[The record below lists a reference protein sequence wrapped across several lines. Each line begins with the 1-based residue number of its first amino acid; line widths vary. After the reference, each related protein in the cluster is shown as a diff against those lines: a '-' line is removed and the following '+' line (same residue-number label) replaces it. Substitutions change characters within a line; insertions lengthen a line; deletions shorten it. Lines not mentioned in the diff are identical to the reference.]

1 MKSES
6 RPKGRGVAENPRNRF
21 ETLFYE
27 RDGWSEDDP
36 APTTRFLRDQSR
48 SIISRN
54 ESPDVGFDASV
65 NPYRGCE
72 HGCIYCFARP
82 NHEYLGF
89 SAGLDFETRIMVKDD
104 APELLEK
111 ELSSRAW
118 SPQVIALSGVTDP
131 YQPIER
137 RLGLTRRC
145 LEVLAEFQN
154 PTVIITKSDLVV
166 RDADVLGQMAE
177 WDGCAVFVSVTTLD
191 STLGRRLEPRAAQ
204 PGRRLRAIEQLSD
217 SGIPTGV
224 LAAPIIPGLTDH
236 ELPAILDAARRSG
249 ARFAGYIPLRLP
261 HGVGQLFENWLEDNF
276 PARKSKVMH
285 RILEMR
291 GGRINDPNYKTRMR
305 GEGAHAA
312 QMKQMFDI
320 ACRKVGLNETEPKLS
335 AEEFRGPVSP
345 QRSLFG

>member
-1 MKSES
+1 M
-6 RPKGRGVAENPRNRF
+6 AENPRNRF
-21 ETLFYE
+21 ETLSYE
-27 RDGWSEDDP
+27 REGWSEDDP
-36 APTTRFLRDQSR
+36 APTTRFLRDLTR

-111 ELSSRAW
+111 ELSSRPW
-118 SPQVIALSGVTDP
+118 RPQVVALSGVTDP

-145 LEVLAEFQN
+145 LEVLAEFRN

-166 RDADVLGQMAE
+166 RDADVLGPMAE

-261 HGVGQLFENWLEDNF
+261 HGVGELFENWLEDNF
-276 PARKSKVMH
+276 PARKNKVMH

-305 GEGAHAA
+305 GEGVHAA
-312 QMKQMFDI
+312 QMKQMFDV
-320 ACRKVGLNETEPKLS
+320 ACRQVGLNETEPKLS

>member
-1 MKSES
+1 MES
-6 RPKGRGVAENPRNRF
+6 RPRGRGTAENPGNRF
-21 ETLFYE
+21 ETISYE
-27 RDGWSEDDP
+27 RDDWSEDDP
-36 APTTRFLRDQSR
+36 APTTRFLRDRTR
-48 SIISRN
+48 SVISRN

-82 NHEYLGF
+82 SHEYLGF

-104 APELLEK
+104 APDLLAN
-111 ELSSRAW
+111 ELSGRAW
-118 SPQVIALSGVTDP
+118 RPQVVAMSGVTDP

-145 LEVLAEFQN
+145 LEVLAEFRN

-166 RDADVLGQMAE
+166 RDRDVLGHMAD

-191 STLGRRLEPRAAQ
+191 ATLGRRLEPRAAH
-204 PGRRLRAIEQLSD
+204 PGRRLAALRQLSE

-236 ELPAILDAARRSG
+236 ELPAILDAAKCSG
-249 ARFAGYIPLRLP
+249 ARFAGFIPLRLP
-261 HGVGQLFENWLEDNF
+261 YGVGALFESWLEDNF
-276 PARKSKVMH
+276 PARKNKVMH

-291 GGRINDPNYKTRMR
+291 GGRLNDPNYNTRMR
-305 GEGAHAA
+305 GEGAHAV
-312 QMKQMFDI
+312 QMKKMFDI

-335 AEEFRGPVSP
+335 AEEFRPPASA